1 MRRKIGNVN
10 WLQLQTE
17 NDFKVFNSMMEE
29 ERMVDIILTVIA
41 TISMIVGLLG
51 IFAVIHNYAI
61 DTIGEMKYM
70 LREAEK
76 RQEIFYTK
84 AEAEYIE
91 SLKNRIENHWGR
103 RLIRK
108 KDRSIFDIM

>member
-51 IFAVIHNYAI
+51 IFAVIRNRRDEVYVA
-61 DTIGEMKYM
+61 GSRK
-70 LREAEK
+70 EARDILYK
-76 RQEIFYTK
+76 GGSGVY
-84 AEAEYIE
+84 
-91 SLKNRIENHWGR
+91 RI
-103 RLIRK
+103 
-108 KDRSIFDIM
+108 S